1 MGNKGRPGYHGTETC
16 SEKKDTLK
24 KRGFYQCRA
33 WRRARLLALQRDHYL
48 CQACLKKGRIT
59 KATEVHH
66 VVPLDSDPTL
76 GLELGNLQSLCWDC
90 HEETKHR
97 PRVQFAARIIKITDG
112 SDGE

>member
-59 KATEVHH
+59 KATEVL
-66 VVPLDSDPTL
+66 PFIL
-76 GLELGNLQSLCWDC
+76 
-90 HEETKHR
+90 
-97 PRVQFAARIIKITDG
+97 
-112 SDGE
+112 DGEIDKAMNKAN